1 MFNYGSFKLLLLK
14 VFLGIL
20 FFGFSLFLFVSIFS
34 YSPSDPGIG
43 RLVGKSEIANFFG
56 FWGAISSSVLLILFG
71 KTSYLLVIFLM
82 YLSVFL
88 VLGLILKRPFL
99 KFFLILLSIT
109 LFNIS
114 LLLQQNFK
122 VETGLFSKILID
134 IYKSY
139 FPYLVDDF
147 LYRYLV
153 VICFILISIFLFIYC
168 FSIKIIFLKN
178 FF

>member
-14 VFLGIL
+14 IFLGIL
-20 FFGFSLFLFVSIFS
+20 FFSFSSFLFVSIFS
-34 YSPSDPGIG
+34 YSPNDPGIG

-56 FWGAISSSVLLILFG
+56 FWGAISSSVLIILFG
-71 KTSYLLVIFLM
+71 KASYLLVVFLM

-88 VLGLILKRPFL
+88 VLGLNLKRPFL
-99 KFFLILLSIT
+99 KFFLILLSIM

-134 IYKSY
+134 
-139 FPYLVDDF
+139 DF
-147 LYRYLV
+147 LYRYLIV
-153 VICFILISIFLFIYC
+153 VFFALISIFLSIYC
-168 FSIKIIFLKN
+168 FSFIIIFFKNLFLKFLSFN